1 MSSDADSKPSSTSS
15 DTETGEKSQP
25 SVPSQSVPQAEEL
38 GFRRLGV
45 RTDFANVTTLA
56 MAKRLP
62 RLMRQA
68 LALGWRTHKASVTGM
83 IVCDVVAGAMDAFGL
98 LATTN
103 VITSLIT
110 AGDMAARL
118 RESAPALVFLMA
130 VVGLRTLARITANW
144 LADRIAPLVAR
155 EAEIDLLTAG
165 TKAELVA
172 YDHPGYNERWDAA
185 DRGADASRDIV
196 FEARQA
202 ISAIMSFLGAAAVI
216 TVMHPLLLPL
226 LSLGALPRTVSAIRA
241 ARVQYIESR
250 HTMNERRLLSLLRSR
265 IIDKR
270 FADQIRSATMFRF
283 LFGRYRTT
291 SSKVQE
297 RWQAAAGHSALI
309 NLAGSVISGL
319 SSGVIW
325 GALALLLASG
335 QISVA
340 KAGTV
345 VLAMRTVSTAMSAL
359 ISAWARLFR
368 TGMYLDDWSSF
379 LEEAG
384 GHQMQRGQ
392 KLPPPRPRVFTADDI
407 VFTYPGG
414 QAPAVNGVSL
424 TVGRGEIVA
433 LVGENGSGK
442 TTLAKLITGLY
453 LPDKGSI
460 TWDETDLADLDP
472 EELWRQVAHVP
483 QEYAQ
488 WPLTARENINL
499 GQPREDDAE
508 ALQVASK
515 ASGADQVMEE
525 LRSGPDTLL
534 ASQWWGGQE
543 LSGGQWQRIA
553 LARAFYRQADLL
565 VMDEPTAAL
574 DARSEHGV
582 FAGLRDLA
590 QTRGILMI
598 THRLTNVA
606 SADRIIVLDHGK
618 IVEQGSYDQL
628 LEADGL
634 FAELHRLQHDR

>member
-1 MSSDADSKPSSTSS
+1 MPEDTSS
-15 DTETGEKSQP
+15 DTEPGEKTQTT
-25 SVPSQSVPQAEEL
+25 VPSQAAPPAEEL
-38 GFRRLGV
+38 GFRRLGIK
-45 RTDFANVTTLA
+45 TDFGNVTTLA

-68 LALGWRTHKASVTGM
+68 MALGWRTHKKSVTGM
-83 IVCDVVAGAMDAFGL
+83 IVCDVAAGAMDAFGL
-98 LATTN
+98 LATTS

-118 RESAPALVFLMA
+118 RETAPALLLLIIA
-130 VVGLRTLARITANW
+130 VGLRTLCRLTANW

-185 DRGADASRDIV
+185 DRGADVSRDIV

-202 ISAIMSFLGAAAVI
+202 ISAIMSFLGATTVI

-226 LSLGALPRTVSAIRA
+226 LSLGALPRAVSAIRA
-241 ARVQYIESR
+241 ARVQYLESR
-250 HTMNERRLLSLLRSR
+250 HTVNERRLLSLLRSR

-270 FADQIRSATMFRF
+270 YADQIRSGTMFRF

-291 SSKVQE
+291 SAKVQQ
-297 RWQAAAGHSALI
+297 RMQTAAWRSALI
-309 NLAGSVISGL
+309 NLGGAVISGL
-319 SSGVIW
+319 SSGIIW

-345 VLAMRTVSTAMSAL
+345 VLAMRTVSTAMSSL

-368 TGMYLDDWSSF
+368 TGMYMDDWSSF

-384 GHQMQRGQ
+384 GHQMRRGQ
-392 KLPPPRPRVFTADDI
+392 KAPPSRPRVFTAEDI
-407 VFTYPGG
+407 VFTYPGA
-414 QAPAVNGVSL
+414 QAPAVNGVCLS
-424 TVGRGEIVA
+424 VGRGEIVA

-453 LPDKGSI
+453 LPEKGSI
-460 TWDETDLADLDP
+460 TWDGIAVDDIDP

-499 GQPREDDAE
+499 GQPRADDPQ
-508 ALQVASK
+508 ALHKAMA
-515 ASGADQVMEE
+515 ASGADQVIGE
-525 LRSGPDTLL
+525 LRSGLDTLL

-543 LSGGQWQRIA
+543 LSGGQWQRVA

-582 FAGLRDLA
+582 FAGLRALA
-590 QTRGILMI
+590 RTRGVLLI

-606 SADRIIVLDHGK
+606 SADRIIVLDHGQ
-618 IVEQGSYDQL
+618 IVEQGSYRQL
-628 LEADGL
+628 LEANGL

>member
-1 MSSDADSKPSSTSS
+1 MSSDTGSKPASTKS
-15 DTETGEKSQP
+15 DTEPDEKSQRAIP
-25 SVPSQSVPQAEEL
+25 RQSMSQAEEL

-45 RTDFANVTTLA
+45 QTDFGNVTTLA

-68 LALGWRTHKASVTGM
+68 MALGWRTDKASVTGM
-83 IVCDVVAGAMDAFGL
+83 IVCEVVAGAMDAFGL
-98 LATTN
+98 LATTS

-110 AGDMAARL
+110 AGDMGARL
-118 RESAPALVFLMA
+118 RESAPALVFVMA
-130 VVGLRTLARITANW
+130 AVGLRTLARITANW

-155 EAEIDLLTAG
+155 EAEVDLLTAG

-202 ISAIMSFLGAAAVI
+202 ISAITSFLGAATVI

-226 LSLGALPRTVSAIRA
+226 LSLGALPRAVAAIRA

-250 HTMNERRLLSLLRSR
+250 HTTNERRLLSLLRSR

-291 SSKVQE
+291 SGKVQR
-297 RWQAAAGHSALI
+297 RWQTAAGHSALI
-309 NLAGSVISGL
+309 NLAGSVIAGL

-335 QISVA
+335 EISVA

-379 LEEAG
+379 LDEAG
-384 GHQMQRGQ
+384 GHQMQRGH
-392 KLPPPRPRVFTADDI
+392 KAPPPRPRMFTADNI

-460 TWDETDLADLDP
+460 TWDGIDLGDLDP

-508 ALQVASK
+508 ALQEAGK
-515 ASGADQVMEE
+515 ASGADQVIDE
-525 LRSGPDTLL
+525 LRSGLDTLL

-590 QTRGILMI
+590 QTRGILLI

-606 SADRIIVLDHGK
+606 SADRIIVLDHGQ
-618 IVEQGSYDQL
+618 IVEQGSYGQL